1 MRREIHRNGALE
13 PGSNFRDQRREQ
25 TFESKSRKSFPAVTE
40 SLPQVTELMRDWIVQ
55 RKSSKSKSKSKSNE
69 VPATAMRG
77 RDRDEP
83 RVPWFPVFDRQWGK
97 IGCYQITILPIG

>member
-1 MRREIHRNGALE
+1 
-13 PGSNFRDQRREQ
+13 
-25 TFESKSRKSFPAVTE
+25 
-40 SLPQVTELMRDWIVQ
+40 MRDWIVQ

-97 IGCYQITILPIG
+97 NWLLSNYDITHWINLEEDRSHMVSVGVTW